1 MGFFEPIKVG
11 SRKRYVDKSA
21 KVRSSSRFSLM
32 RKSGRGSLEEVLIP
46 CFLIIQRS
54 SSTVVGSKEES
65 WCVGWEGS
73 GEIGR
78 SVRDF
83 VEEGKLE
90 RILETLLKKKWLKEL
105 ARAEGSSCE
114 GKERL
119 VLL

>member
-1 MGFFEPIKVG
+1 
-11 SRKRYVDKSA
+11 
-21 KVRSSSRFSLM
+21 M

-65 WCVGWEGS
+65 WCVCWDEAR
-73 GEIGR
+73 EIGR

-90 RILETLLKKKWLKEL
+90 RILETLFKKKLLKEL

-119 VLL
+119 ALL